1 MENNNKKNSNEKIVN
16 FLYEIGSLRRIPRS
30 HRQTLMVNDNA
41 DNIASHSFRV
51 AIMGFILAKMEG
63 LDPHK
68 VASMC
73 LLHDLGEIRSGDHNW
88 LHKRYVKVFDDEI
101 NKDQLDGLPF
111 SDLYDLSKEYHT
123 RESKEAIVAKDAD
136 LLDQILLLKEYE
148 HQGNRE
154 ATIWLYGKD
163 DEEDHN
169 KQLPMLKTE
178 SAKEIGK
185 NIIKMSPSEWW
196 KGVWTNKNR

>member
-1 MENNNKKNSNEKIVN
+1 MESENKTNEEKIVD
-16 FLYEIGSLRRIPRS
+16 FLYEVGSLRRIPRS

-51 AIMGFILAKMEG
+51 AIMGFIVAKMEG
-63 LDPHK
+63 LDSHK

-88 LHKRYVKVFDDEI
+88 LHKRYVKVFEDEI
-101 NKDQLDGLPF
+101 VRDQLGDLPF
-111 SDLYDLSKEYHT
+111 SDLHDLASEYHK
-123 RESKEAIVAKDAD
+123 RETPEAVAAKDAD

-148 HQGNRE
+148 HQGNKE

-163 DEEDHN
+163 DDENHN
-169 KQLPMLKTE
+169 KQLLMLKTE
-178 SAKEIGK
+178 SAKKLGKEI
-185 NIIKMSPSEWW
+185 IRMSPSEWW
-196 KGVWTNKNR
+196 KGVWTNQNR